1 METVTEI
8 SGSQFLKKDHILTNL
23 NDFLAIG
30 NLFLFFQNKL
40 LPVKAV
46 YSSTG
51 AYFSV
56 NPSFPTSTNELFVYW
71 KHYCFILRLFLLAE
85 TVFEIKGKSIFKD
98 EPYSCYSTPI
108 FFNFFRY
115 FLKREPGFPYLS
127 TSPLSGW

>member
-8 SGSQFLKKDHILTNL
+8 SGSQFLKEDHILTNL
-23 NDFLAIG
+23 TDFLANG
-30 NLFLFFQNKL
+30 NLSSQL
-40 LPVKAV
+40 LPVEAV

-71 KHYCFILRLFLLAE
+71 KHYCFILRFFLLAE

-98 EPYSCYSTPI
+98 EPYS
-108 FFNFFRY
+108 
-115 FLKREPGFPYLS
+115 
-127 TSPLSGW
+127 

>member
-23 NDFLAIG
+23 NHFLAIG

-40 LPVKAV
+40 LPAKAV

-51 AYFSV
+51 VYFSV
-56 NPSFPTSTNELFVYW
+56 NPSFPTSTNELFVNW

-98 EPYSCYSTPI
+98 EPYSC
-108 FFNFFRY
+108 
-115 FLKREPGFPYLS
+115 
-127 TSPLSGW
+127 

>member
-8 SGSQFLKKDHILTNL
+8 SGSQFVKKDHILTNL
-23 NDFLAIG
+23 TDFLANR
-30 NLFLFFQNKL
+30 NLFLFFSDSSQL
-40 LPVKAV
+40 LPVEAV

-98 EPYSCYSTPI
+98 EPYSC
-108 FFNFFRY
+108 
-115 FLKREPGFPYLS
+115 
-127 TSPLSGW
+127 